1 MCLIPQSNLREKS
14 PYAVIILSLC
24 HVLSILA
31 VDKNRCNDQDMGWFL
46 PTFFPHVCCQTHCS
60 SFIWQP
66 QVKVDAEEIQLLP
79 GICALPCHELLLGR
93 PFSQMSEMCLASG
106 ILSLHEWD
114 RPFDLHTHA
123 ALTEYYQY
131 NIILRSSYMLSC
143 SCCFS
148 GVEAEAGV
156 NEGKY
161 EDAAEGDILSD
172 KNTMTAKHDMMWHK

>member
-31 VDKNRCNDQDMGWFL
+31 VDKYRCNDQDMGWFL
-46 PTFFPHVCCQTHCS
+46 PPFFPHVCCQTHCS

-114 RPFDLHTHA
+114 RPFDLHTH
-123 ALTEYYQY
+123 TQHWQ
-131 NIILRSSYMLSC
+131 NIISTISSFEAPT
-143 SCCFS
+143 CCPAPVAL
-148 GVEAEAGV
+148 VESRQRLV
-156 NEGKY
+156 
-161 EDAAEGDILSD
+161 
-172 KNTMTAKHDMMWHK
+172 